1 MSSPAV
7 KVQSQTSPAVRCSKR
22 KRAAVSYVETDL
34 DDDFL
39 CDAETE
45 EQQAEEDDDGEFG
58 KPHKKRKRTVKPKK
72 QQKPFPFQSLPAEL
86 RNIIYSMVLTDSR
99 GAVHL
104 EAKGKSHRRIAKH
117 RNPFRPSTKYHSW
130 RTQAADGP
138 TADQWDRYGDYRLTP
153 ALLATCQAVH
163 AEAAPLLYG
172 QRFVAQDGFALAA
185 FLMQLSPARVAL
197 LRRVAIRKWVDTR
210 SHTSTNLPAAALLR
224 DAAPGLAR
232 FEIQTGLVSRYIH
245 SCGSGYR
252 DRHNAVAPELR
263 LARKVYRDCH
273 PLLYAVMRARGFDAV
288 LDVVRLVEDEWHCL
302 AAGHRG
308 SNTASTAPAENADR
322 EILKYKGLYA
332 DELRR
337 LMTGH

>member
-1 MSSPAV
+1 MSFTAPMF
-7 KVQSQTSPAVRCSKR
+7 QIQTSPAVRCSKR

-39 CDAETE
+39 CNAETD
-45 EQQAEEDDDGEFG
+45 EQQEEDNDDGEFG
-58 KPHKKRKRTVKPKK
+58 KPHKKRKRAVKPKK

-99 GAVHL
+99 GAVYL

-117 RNPFRPSTKYHSW
+117 CSPFSTYHSW
-130 RTQAADGP
+130 CTQAADGP
-138 TADQWDRYGDYRLTP
+138 TADQWDRNGDYRLTP
-153 ALLATCQAVH
+153 ALLATSRAVH

-185 FLMQLSPARVAL
+185 FLMQLSPSRVAL
-197 LRRVAIRKWVDTR
+197 LRRVAIRDWADTR

-232 FEIQTGLVSRYIH
+232 FEIQTGLVSRYIRY
-245 SCGSGYR
+245 CGSGYR
-252 DRHNAVAPELR
+252 DRRHNAVAPVLR

-288 LDVVRLVEDEWHCL
+288 LDVVRLVEDEWDCL
-302 AAGHRG
+302 AAGYRC
-308 SNTASTAPAENADR
+308 SNTALAAPAENAEL
-322 EILKYKGLYA
+322 EIQKFKGLYA

-337 LMTGH
+337 LMTGR